1 MKNDAVAYLHHAEGA
16 ALFEHFVIN
25 GGTLH
30 GVFCQWLKLF
40 AGWSLVA
47 AKINNAWTRQASL
60 FISFPH
66 CAVFV
71 LDEKRPRFFIFL
83 FDVWKRLVTM

>member
-1 MKNDAVAYLHHAEGA
+1 MTQLHIYHSEGA
-16 ALFEHFVIN
+16 ALFEHVVIN

-47 AKINNAWTRQASL
+47 AKINNAWTRQAS

-66 CAVFV
+66 CAQPLF
-71 LDEKRPRFFIFL
+71 LMKRDQGFSSFCLMFGKGLGR
-83 FDVWKRLVTM
+83 